1 MYRRYETNEFDDID
15 EEIKS
20 DYVAGFREHNNGI
33 NLIIDIII
41 LNELIK
47 QWFQRIELE
56 VKSK

>member
-1 MYRRYETNEFDDID
+1 MESIDMYRRYETNEFDDID

-47 QWFQRIELE
+47 Q
-56 VKSK
+56 